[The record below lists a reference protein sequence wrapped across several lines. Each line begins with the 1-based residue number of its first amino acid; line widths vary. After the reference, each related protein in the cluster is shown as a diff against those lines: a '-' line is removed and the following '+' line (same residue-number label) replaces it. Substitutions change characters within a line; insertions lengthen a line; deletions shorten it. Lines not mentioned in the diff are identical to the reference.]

1 MQARGTL
8 SATEGPWQGGRRDWA
23 EDGHPPPPEEGMLK
37 RVLNAER
44 SEPCA
49 GTGNSVHSGRGNS
62 NAKALK
68 RE

>member
-1 MQARGTL
+1 MGRVAAGTG
-8 SATEGPWQGGRRDWA
+8 AEAGQGAPRQ
-23 EDGHPPPPEEGMLK
+23 EGMLK

-44 SEPCA
+44 SEPCV

>member
-1 MQARGTL
+1 MAGWPQGLGRGW
-8 SATEGPWQGGRRDWA
+8 P
-23 EDGHPPPPEEGMLK
+23 PPPPEEGMLK